1 MNFDVMKHMSRYIFA
16 LVILLLVTLA
26 CNKKKDDNMVR
37 ARAHMIVVLDAA
49 HGGTDTGKTA
59 NGKMEKSMAL
69 ALCNKMMQLAPDYNM
84 EVRLTRTEDRYMEPS
99 ERQDIANAINADMLI
114 SLHINKSGTATPRPY
129 EIFVVAG
136 GPKETESKLL
146 ARMILADLKKHGRD
160 TLLTERAV
168 LTLNGCR
175 HTAIAIECGDMGKA
189 EDIGYMEDENGLC
202 RQILASVVAYG
213 NSR

>member
-1 MNFDVMKHMSRYIFA
+1 MNFGVMKYMSKYIFA
-16 LVILLLVTLA
+16 IIMLLLLALA
-26 CNKKKDDNMVR
+26 CNKKKDDGIVR
-37 ARAHMIVVLDAA
+37 ARVHMVLVLDAA

-59 NGKMEKSMAL
+59 NGKMEKNMAL
-69 ALCNKMMQLAPDYNM
+69 ALCKKMMQLAPDYNM
-84 EVRLTRTEDRYMEPS
+84 EVRLTRTDDVYMEPS
-99 ERQDIANAINADMLI
+99 ERQDIANAINADALI
-114 SLHINKSGTATPRPY
+114 SLHINKSGTATARPY
-129 EIFVVAG
+129 EIFVVPG

-146 ARMILADLKKHGRD
+146 ARMVLADLKKQGKD

-168 LTLNGCR
+168 LTLNGCK

-189 EDIGYMEDENGLC
+189 EDIAYMEDEHGLC